1 MLLLLECHVKKNLN
15 PYHTDWELT
24 TKALACTKRILITH
38 SYISCLSYSTDD
50 INWNI
55 CIIEIINEGSINT
68 TSMYNNIVILPI
80 LIKLHVCDINV
91 ETNAKVVIVH
101 NKPQMV
107 TNKILLYNQSNLC
120 ILLKMVWPSI
130 I

>member
-38 SYISCLSYSTDD
+38 SYISCLSYSTDV

-80 LIKLHVCDINV
+80 LIKLCDINV

-107 TNKILLYNQSNLC
+107 ANKILLYNQSNLC

>member
-107 TNKILLYNQSNLC
+107 ANKILLYNQSNFC

>member
-1 MLLLLECHVKKNLN
+1 MLLLLECQVKKNLN

-24 TKALACTKRILITH
+24 TKALACTKRISITH

-50 INWNI
+50 INENI

-80 LIKLHVCDINV
+80 LIKLCDINV
-91 ETNAKVVIVH
+91 GCDCA
-101 NKPQMV
+101 Q
-107 TNKILLYNQSNLC
+107 
-120 ILLKMVWPSI
+120 
-130 I
+130 

>member
-1 MLLLLECHVKKNLN
+1 
-15 PYHTDWELT
+15 
-24 TKALACTKRILITH
+24 
-38 SYISCLSYSTDD
+38 
-50 INWNI
+50 
-55 CIIEIINEGSINT
+55 
-68 TSMYNNIVILPI
+68 MYNNIVILPI

-101 NKPQMV
+101 NKPQIV